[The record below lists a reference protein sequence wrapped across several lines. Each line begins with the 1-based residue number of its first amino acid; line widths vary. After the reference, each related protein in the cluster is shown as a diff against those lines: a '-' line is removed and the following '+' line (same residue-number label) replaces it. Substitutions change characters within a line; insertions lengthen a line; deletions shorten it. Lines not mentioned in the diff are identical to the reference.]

1 MTAQPSQYDAIYYT
15 HSCGAE
21 PYQHNEVWM
30 DFFNRIAD
38 HIVNELQP
46 HSVLDAGCAM
56 GFLVEALRQRGV
68 DAWGI
73 DISEYAIQN
82 VLPDFQPYC
91 KLGRITEL
99 FPHPRYDLITSIEVV
114 EHLTAQE
121 AVIAIEN
128 LCKHSDDILLSS
140 TPFDFHE
147 PTHANVQ
154 PPDYWAAIFN
164 RFGFI
169 HDIDFDASFITPWA
183 MRFVKAQLPIENH
196 HLYYERKIW
205 LLGQEISLRRDLN
218 IEQKRELSHKEIE
231 IQMAKANLY
240 AVLNSNSWRFMCRV
254 QHIRERIIPIGSRR
268 EAAMYSVM
276 SAIGGNNRQRFKSF
290 LNVFRKRL

>member
-1 MTAQPSQYDAIYYT
+1 MITQPSQYDAMYYA
-15 HSCGAE
+15 HNCGSE

-30 DFFNRIAD
+30 DFFSRIAD

-68 DAWGI
+68 EAWGI

-91 KLGRITEL
+91 KVGRITEL
-99 FPHPRYDLITSIEVV
+99 FPQPRYDLITSIEVV
-114 EHLTAQE
+114 EHVPAQE
-121 AVIAIEN
+121 AIIAIEN

-140 TPFDFHE
+140 TPLDFHE

-154 PPDYWAAIFN
+154 PPEYWAALFN

-169 HDIDFDASFITPWA
+169 HDINFDASFITPWA
-183 MRFVKAQLPIENH
+183 MRFVKAQPPIENR
-196 HLYYERKIW
+196 LFYYERKIW
-205 LLGQEISLRRDLN
+205 LLGQENALRRNLN
-218 IEQKRELSHKEIE
+218 IEQHKELTHKE
-231 IQMAKANLY
+231 MEVQMAKADLY
-240 AVLNSNSWRFMCRV
+240 AVLNSNSWRFMRRI

-268 EAAMYSVM
+268 EAAMYSVL
-276 SAIGGNNRQRFKSF
+276 SVIGGINWKRFRSF
-290 LNVFRKRL
+290 LKDFRN